1 MPKSKEHTLTAITAF
16 LDDLYG
22 SAVLGVR
29 DQLEDYPDTG
39 HLHRTN
45 TKRQITRDHIVDR
58 LRVALDGKEG
68 IRIKDENQT
77 TYFLLHQEYR
87 ILVKKSNEDGAVK
100 LTKTQTSFD
109 FQANEDQF
117 AFVSEVIPDAT
128 NLYLG
133 YVPNEQDPRNPSVV
147 LVCPSERGS
156 YWMHELEPSAAF
168 IAGEIGPSI
177 TPDTSHEEELVRIP
191 ATPKSKAE

>member
-1 MPKSKEHTLTAITAF
+1 MPRSKEHTLKALQEF
-16 LDDLYG
+16 LDDLYS
-22 SAVLGVR
+22 SAIVGVR
-29 DQLEDYPDTG
+29 DQIESYPDTG

-58 LRVALDGKEG
+58 LRVALDGKDG

-77 TYFLLHQEYR
+77 TYFHIHNEYR
-87 ILVKKSNEDGAVK
+87 MLVKKSNEDGAVK
-100 LTKTQTSFD
+100 LTKSQTSFD

-117 AFVSEVIPDAT
+117 AFDSEVIPDAT

-133 YVPNEQDPRNPSVV
+133 YVPNEHEPRNPSIV
-147 LVCPSERGS
+147 LVCPSELGC

-168 IAGEIGPSI
+168 IAGEIGS
-177 TPDTSHEEELVRIP
+177 TTAPDAGEEEELVRVP
-191 ATPKSKAE
+191 SVPKSKAE